1 MVVSRDC
8 RFGERYRILGGAA
21 ELRERWLRL
30 GSLEFGD
37 AQRDASVERSS
48 VSLRRDPTHGV
59 KTSRGLVRF
68 FSSRV
73 GIPIRG
79 KVNYTH
85 RHRRRELTSRLCFR
99 STIMIVGQQGY
110 PSTKRECDFLHL
122 LTVINNQIVIILILQ
137 LIIQSSKSGNS
148 NPPTPKGTHRKPST
162 RSLRTL
168 LPAEISLTRLHLRRE
183 PPIRVLRLKALLLG
197 PTISLELVEL
207 LDHYAGDH
215 ECQFEVVVP
224 DLGKEI
230 LEEGQV
236 VHEDVGI

>member
-1 MVVSRDC
+1 MGSRDC
-8 RFGERYRILGGAA
+8 RAGARYRILGGAV
-21 ELRERWLRL
+21 ELRKRWLGL
-30 GSLEFGD
+30 VSLELDD

-79 KVNYTH
+79 NVNYTH
-85 RHRRRELTSRLCFR
+85 SHGRGEPTSGLCFR
-99 STIMIVGQQGY
+99 STIMVVGQQGY
-110 PSTKRECDFLHL
+110 PSTKRERDLLYL
-122 LTVINNQIVIILILQ
+122 LTIINNQIIIILILQ

-148 NPPTPKGTHRKPST
+148 NPPTPQDTHKKPSA

-168 LPAEISLTRLHLRRE
+168 LPAQISLTRLHLRRK
-183 PPIRVLRLKALLLG
+183 PPIRILRLEALLLRS
-197 PTISLELVEL
+197 TTSLEVVEFVN
-207 LDHYAGDH
+207 HYAGDH

-230 LEEGQV
+230 VEEGQV

>member
-1 MVVSRDC
+1 MDFRDC
-8 RFGERYRILGGAA
+8 RFGERYRTLGGAV

-30 GSLEFGD
+30 GSLEFDD

-59 KTSRGLVRF
+59 RTSRGLVRF

-79 KVNYTH
+79 NVNYTH
-85 RHRRRELTSRLCFR
+85 RYGRREPTGGLCFR
-99 STIMIVGQQGY
+99 PTIMVVGQQGH
-110 PSTKRECDFLHL
+110 PSTKRECDLLHL
-122 LTVINNQIVIILILQ
+122 LTMIYNQIVIIFILQ

-148 NPPTPKGTHRKPST
+148 NPPTSQDTHRKPST

-168 LPAEISLTRLHLRRE
+168 LPAQISLTRLHLRRE
-183 PPIRVLRLKALLLG
+183 PPIRVLRLKALLLR
-197 PTISLELVEL
+197 PTISLEVVEL
-207 LDHYAGDH
+207 LNHHAGDH

-224 DLGKEI
+224 DLGK
-230 LEEGQV
+230 
-236 VHEDVGI
+236 

>member
-1 MVVSRDC
+1 MGSRGC
-8 RFGERYRILGGAA
+8 RAGERYRILGGAV
-21 ELRERWLRL
+21 ELRERWLGL
-30 GSLEFGD
+30 VSLELDD

-79 KVNYTH
+79 NVNYAH
-85 RHRRRELTSRLCFR
+85 SHGRREPTSGLCSR
-99 STIMIVGQQGY
+99 STIMVVGQQGY
-110 PSTKRECDFLHL
+110 PSTKRECDLLHL
-122 LTVINNQIVIILILQ
+122 LTIINNQIIIILILQ

-148 NPPTPKGTHRKPST
+148 NPPSPKDTHKKPST
-162 RSLRTL
+162 RSPRAL
-168 LPAEISLTRLHLRRE
+168 LPAQISLTRLHLRRE
-183 PPIRVLRLKALLLG
+183 PPIRVLRLEALLLR
-197 PTISLELVEL
+197 PTISLEVVEFVN
-207 LDHYAGDH
+207 HYAGDH

-224 DLGKEI
+224 DLGKETV
-230 LEEGQV
+230 EEGQV